1 MSESKYIKRQL
12 ELQEV
17 VSTKGAAKFLGVS
30 DRTIQRYRKAGL
42 LTPQAFGKDFS
53 ALYTKGQLV
62 GVVTRLLENLEKTG
76 DRGDKNLK
84 FRPEVVTRYQNLVK
98 RYSGKENV
106 QVYPAKRRLVPN
118 FKLCK
123 VIINLSEKQYGR
135 MVVDGK
141 SRKILEKKK
150 HKRYG
155 EVVTVYKIS
164 LADGYD
170 NTDPLTEFDYAVLS
184 VCISNFAEGNV
195 HITPAIIYRGLTGK
209 SNTARMQ
216 LDQCAAILN
225 SLRKLMGTIIEIDE
239 TETNAAFHYGENRN
253 PITCSSILPAYFVE
267 RTING
272 QDATVIYFDRES
284 PLLTIARDRKQ
295 LVSYD
300 VTLLD
305 VPGQKNTT
313 MNIMLKNH
321 VMRRIME
328 IEAHSQLAPTLT
340 FPDIFEKCRIAN
352 ASNDTKMNA
361 RKVIVTFLEH
371 LQSKGVIKSF
381 KVTKKGNAFH
391 AINIAF

>member
-1 MSESKYIKRQL
+1 MSESKYSKRQL

-30 DRTIQRYRKAGL
+30 DRTIQNYRKAGL

-62 GVVTRLLENLEKTG
+62 GVVKCLLEGGEMLRQKQPKTAV
-76 DRGDKNLK
+76 
-84 FRPEVVTRYQNLVK
+84 FYETLVK

-106 QVYPAKRRLVPN
+106 QVYPTKRRLVPN

-123 VIINLSEKQYGR
+123 VIINLSEEQYGR

-150 HKRYG
+150 YKRYG

-295 LVSYD
+295 LLSYD

-328 IEAHSQLAPTLT
+328 IEAHRQLAPTLT

-352 ASNDTKMNA
+352 AHLEIKRRA
-361 RKVIVTFLEH
+361 REVIVTFLEH

-381 KVTKKGNAFH
+381 KVTKNGNAFH
-391 AINIAF
+391 AINIVF